1 MMDLTK
7 LRKISDDLYV
17 EDYEG
22 EDGSKRE
29 FKYEREFEAL
39 NFDLFD
45 AQVIFSSEVNLKET
59 QWDGRKLFRITGEDT
74 REETRTDK
82 LGSAASITAKCG
94 EFDGSIT
101 VLDHDKPLTIHRASS
116 VTINRVP
123 QWEEVLE
130 RFRSKGGKLWMG
142 RTWINTST
150 EAQQQGNYSDV
161 DKLHLELYLP
171 PEQFDYIASAISTTG
186 PDRLKLSAIVG
197 ISAFRSEVDKS
208 LSEPWHPKYIGIER
222 DTPAILCR
230 LTAAS
235 KLTAPEPTE
244 LTGNRKG
251 ASEVWLPRLFWL
263 GLAILVVLLVRLV
276 VPGF

>member
-17 EDYEG
+17 EDYEIEG
-22 EDGSKRE
+22 GSKRE

-45 AQVIFSSEVNLKET
+45 AQLIFSSEVNLKET

-82 LGSAASITAKCG
+82 LGSVASITAKCG

-171 PEQFDYIASAISTTG
+171 PEQFDYVASAISTTG
-186 PDRLKLSAIVG
+186 PDLE
-197 ISAFRSEVDKS
+197 AFR
-208 LSEPWHPKYIGIER
+208 H
-222 DTPAILCR
+222 C
-230 LTAAS
+230 
-235 KLTAPEPTE
+235 
-244 LTGNRKG
+244 
-251 ASEVWLPRLFWL
+251 
-263 GLAILVVLLVRLV
+263 
-276 VPGF
+276 

>member
-45 AQVIFSSEVNLKET
+45 AQLIFSSEVNLKET

-101 VLDHDKPLTIHRASS
+101 VLDHDKPLTIRRASS
-116 VTINRVP
+116 VTISRLP

-142 RTWINTST
+142 AGVR
-150 EAQQQGNYSDV
+150 
-161 DKLHLELYLP
+161 P
-171 PEQFDYIASAISTTG
+171 RSAM
-186 PDRLKLSAIVG
+186 A
-197 ISAFRSEVDKS
+197 
-208 LSEPWHPKYIGIER
+208 
-222 DTPAILCR
+222 
-230 LTAAS
+230 
-235 KLTAPEPTE
+235 
-244 LTGNRKG
+244 G
-251 ASEVWLPRLFWL
+251 AT
-263 GLAILVVLLVRLV
+263 
-276 VPGF
+276 